1 MPKKAKEITPLDVK
15 RLCHPGVGRNVTFA
29 VGGVSGLLLQLTP
42 SGARSWILRYTIDSN
57 RRNLG
62 LGGYPDVSLGAARQ
76 RAREAREMIWQ
87 GIDPVEHRKSEVTA
101 VKAAQMSALRVGCC
115 TAHQGRKRPP

>member
-1 MPKKAKEITPLDVK
+1 
-15 RLCHPGVGRNVTFA
+15 
-29 VGGVSGLLLQLTP
+29 
-42 SGARSWILRYTIDSN
+42 IDSN

-115 TAHQGRKRPP
+115 TAHQGRKRADSCRWTAIEPMTASGQGCVKTPPVVD